1 MTEDVFYKND
11 FYKVKNK
18 IYINKKFIICVH
30 NYKSKKKI
38 NEIKNCIKS
47 ILIYQSDSIIIM
59 GIVLIALNLHNSVF
73 GEHAIFFY

>member
-1 MTEDVFYKND
+1 MFFIKMI
-11 FYKVKNK
+11 FIKLK
-18 IYINKKFIICVH
+18 IKFILIKNLLFVYIII
-30 NYKSKKKI
+30 NQKKI